1 MCNFIKQ
8 KQGYFIIYY
17 KLKNSNYVLQS
28 WELRSICPPEK
39 TGKY

>member
-17 KLKNSNYVLQS
+17 KLKNSNYVL
-28 WELRSICPPEK
+28 EK
-39 TGKY
+39 TVKLTT